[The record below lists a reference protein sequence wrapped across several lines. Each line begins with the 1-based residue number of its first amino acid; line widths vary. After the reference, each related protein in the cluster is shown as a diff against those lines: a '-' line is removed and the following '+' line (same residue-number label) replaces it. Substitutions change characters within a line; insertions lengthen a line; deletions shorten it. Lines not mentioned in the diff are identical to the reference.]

1 MPDGLERGAHGGQD
15 LLIFRKVAPV
25 FLSHDLVLD
34 PHAKLTAITRNEVY
48 FGQSEF
54 LLEQVR
60 HTGGSWQV
68 VSNDAVANSDA
79 FHLWSSP
86 SKRIKASSKT
96 ASALVRRLLSLTF
109 SL

>member
-1 MPDGLERGAHGGQD
+1 MSGGLERGAHGGQD
-15 LLIFRKVAPV
+15 LLFFRKVAPG
-25 FLSHDLVLD
+25 FLSYDLVLD

-48 FGQSEF
+48 FGQAQF

-86 SKRIKASSKT
+86 PKRIKAAAKAVSK
-96 ASALVRRLLSLTF
+96 LVRRLLSLTF